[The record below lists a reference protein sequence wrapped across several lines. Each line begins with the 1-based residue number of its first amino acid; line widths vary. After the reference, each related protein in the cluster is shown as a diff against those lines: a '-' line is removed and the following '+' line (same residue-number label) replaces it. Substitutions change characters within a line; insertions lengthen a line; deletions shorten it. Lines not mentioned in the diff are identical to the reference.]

1 MKKHLLFCLLGLSL
15 FAFSCSKSN
24 DNPVHTVKYTVSSN
38 NAMNVTYTIQDGS
51 LKTVN
56 NVDASWTYSFSTS
69 GRGQIV
75 KLIIA
80 SVNATAVSG
89 AIFIDGQQAS
99 QNNDASGNVTITAQI
114 P

>member
-1 MKKHLLFCLLGLSL
+1 MKKHLFFCVLVLSL
-15 FAFSCSKSN
+15 FAVSCSKSS
-24 DNPVHTVKYTVSSN
+24 DNMHTVKYTVSSN
-38 NAMNVTYTIQDGS
+38 SAMNVTYTVQDGS
-51 LKTVN
+51 LKTAS
-56 NVDASWTYSFSTS
+56 NVDASWTYSFSIS
-69 GRGQIV
+69 GKGQVV

-80 SVNATAVSG
+80 SVNAAPVSG